1 MQCSFL
7 YIYIYIY
14 TGRLENHFEAFRLI
28 EGADAAL
35 ESMQAANALEKKA
48 KDKRLFDAALMIQN
62 VSY

>member
-1 MQCSFL
+1 M
-7 YIYIYIY
+7 YIY
-14 TGRLENHFEAFRLI
+14 TGRLENHFEAYRLI

>member
-1 MQCSFL
+1 
-7 YIYIYIY
+7 
-14 TGRLENHFEAFRLI
+14 LI